1 MLMDN
6 IIVRALSRVFDL
18 ILLNILWI
26 ICSLPVVT
34 IGASTTAL
42 YSVMLKMAANEEGYI
57 LRGFL
62 DGFRKNWK
70 QSTMVWMVLLLIGA
84 VIGADFMIV
93 RRMPGGLGSAGLV
106 LTGAAAVIYLIE
118 TVFVF
123 PLIAKFENTTL
134 HMMKNAILIP
144 AARFPFMVLVMFLTG
159 MCIAL
164 TFLNTMTILAGAVI
178 WCLIGVSLLAF
189 ANSFLLLGMFRPFLN
204 REEDA
209 VNMKK
214 Q

>member
-6 IIVRALSRVFDL
+6 IIVRALSRVSDL

-62 DGFRKNWK
+62 GGFRKNWK
-70 QSTMVWMVLLLIGA
+70 QSTMVWMVLLLTGA

-93 RRMPGGLGSAGLV
+93 RRMPGGLGSAGMV
-106 LTGAAAVIYLIE
+106 LTGAAALIYLIE
-118 TVFVF
+118 IVFVF

-144 AARFPFMVLVMFLTG
+144 AARFPFMALVMLLIG

-178 WCLIGVSLLAF
+178 WCLIGVSLLAY

-204 REEDA
+204 REEDT